1 MNCTTQ
7 KNNLYDSVINE
18 MEKITEYQKK
28 LAKYGD
34 EELYLLDKYN
44 YDVDLIGFI
53 HFHWC
58 EIITDKMFRSFINID
73 QALDRCY
80 QSIIKE
86 LNSREHSSASYSPVP
101 FFELY
106 RVIDEIL
113 DKRSR
118 RKLYDKN
125 TEKDIYSMS
134 FLEYFYTKNQEVE
147 NYIADL
153 DVESTRVS
161 KEFLKE
167 ATDRCYKKLKD
178 FMVYMKCELESRPYY
193 EQTSVVIKNVAHVIL
208 MASNI
213 AITVSI
219 D

>member
-86 LNSREHSSASYSPVP
+86 LNSSFDNESYQIHNNLADKYYN
-101 FFELY
+101 ENNYHMALMEY
-106 RVIDEIL
+106 ENCIILKEIL
-113 DKRSR
+113 
-118 RKLYDKN
+118 
-125 TEKDIYSMS
+125 
-134 FLEYFYTKNQEVE
+134 
-147 NYIADL
+147 YIFCL
-153 DVESTRVS
+153 
-161 KEFLKE
+161 L
-167 ATDRCYKKLKD
+167 
-178 FMVYMKCELESRPYY
+178 
-193 EQTSVVIKNVAHVIL
+193 L
-208 MASNI
+208 M
-213 AITVSI
+213 
-219 D
+219 

>member
-28 LAKYGD
+28 IAVYGD
-34 EELYLLDKYN
+34 IDLKLINKYDH
-44 YDVDLIGFI
+44 DVDLIGFI

-58 EIITDKMFRSFINID
+58 EMITDKMFRSFINID

-80 QSIIKE
+80 KSILKD
-86 LNSREHSSASYSPVP
+86 LNSRDRSSATYSPVP

-106 RVIDEIL
+106 RTIDEIL
-113 DKRSR
+113 DKHSR

-125 TEKDIYSMS
+125 TEKDIFSMS
-134 FLEYFYTKNQEVE
+134 FLEYFYAKNQEIE
-147 NYIADL
+147 NYIEDL
-153 DVESTRVS
+153 DVERTIVS
-161 KEFLKE
+161 KEFLRE

-178 FMVYMKCELESRPYY
+178 FMLYMKCELESRPYY
-193 EQTSVVIKNVAHVIL
+193 EETSVVIKHVAHVIL
-208 MASNI
+208 LAANI

>member
-28 LAKYGD
+28 IAVYGD
-34 EELYLLDKYN
+34 IDLKLINKYDH
-44 YDVDLIGFI
+44 DVDLIGFI

-58 EIITDKMFRSFINID
+58 EMITDKMFRSFINID

-80 QSIIKE
+80 KSILKD
-86 LNSREHSSASYSPVP
+86 LNSRDRSSATYSPVP

-106 RVIDEIL
+106 RTIDEIL
-113 DKRSR
+113 DKHSR

-125 TEKDIYSMS
+125 TEKDIFSMS
-134 FLEYFYTKNQEVE
+134 FLEYFYAKNQEIE
-147 NYIADL
+147 NYIEDL
-153 DVESTRVS
+153 DVERTIVS
-161 KEFLKE
+161 KEFLRE

-178 FMVYMKCELESRPYY
+178 FMLYMKCELESRPYY
-193 EQTSVVIKNVAHVIL
+193 EETSVVIKHVAHVIL
-208 MASNI
+208 MAANI

>member
-1 MNCTTQ
+1 MNCATQ

-18 MEKITEYQKK
+18 MEKITEYHKK
-28 LAKYGD
+28 LATYGED
-34 EELYLLDKYN
+34 EIDLLDKYN
-44 YDVDLIGFI
+44 YDVDLIMFI
-53 HFHWC
+53 HFHW
-58 EIITDKMFRSFINID
+58 EEMLTDKMFRSFINID

-86 LNSREHSSASYSPVP
+86 LNSKERSSASYSPVP

-106 RVIDEIL
+106 RTIDEIL

-118 RKLYDKN
+118 RKLYDKT

-134 FLEYFYTKNQEVE
+134 FLEYFYAKNQEVE
-147 NYIADL
+147 NYIDEL
-153 DVESTRVS
+153 EVEPTRVS
-161 KEFLKE
+161 KEFLRE

-178 FMVYMKCELESRPYY
+178 FLVYMKCELESRPYY
-193 EQTSVVIKNVAHVIL
+193 EQTCIVNKNVAHVIL